1 MGLGERLPVSVWR
14 LLALLMTSRGT
25 HTDNGKSLG
34 TASCHDQIFE
44 AIKTFGSLS
53 GSFVDEQ
60 TINGALSALQR
71 GPIRFRQNDVIACEG
86 EAADYVFLVVSGVV
100 RICKTFTNGGR
111 SVVAFYLPGDLFGWS
126 DQKRHSLSV
135 ESVTD
140 ATVLFLKR
148 SALVSVAA
156 RESCVAAFVLD
167 VTTRELR
174 RAQEHALLMSV
185 SAKSRVAKFLT
196 DLGHR
201 LGRATT
207 IDLPMS
213 HQDIADHLGLT
224 IESLSR
230 TITDLQRSGIVSRSG
245 SRTLTVGNNR
255 LLAQLST

>member
-1 MGLGERLPVSVWR
+1 M
-14 LLALLMTSRGT
+14 AF
-25 HTDNGKSLG
+25 TDNGKLPRA
-34 TASCHDQIFE
+34 ASCHDQIFE
-44 AIKTFGSLS
+44 TIKTFGRLS

-60 TINGALSALQR
+60 TIKGALSALQR
-71 GPIRFRQNDVIACEG
+71 GPIRFRRNNVIACEG

-100 RICKTFTNGGR
+100 RSCKTFTNGSR
-111 SVVAFYLPGDLFGWS
+111 SVVAFHLPGDLFGWS
-126 DQKRHSLSV
+126 DQKQHSLSV
-135 ESVTD
+135 EAASD

-148 SALVSVAA
+148 SALLSVAA

-174 RAQEHALLMSV
+174 RAQAHALLLSL

-245 SRTLTVGNNR
+245 SRTLTVSNNR

>member
-1 MGLGERLPVSVWR
+1 MRY
-14 LLALLMTSRGT
+14 
-25 HTDNGKSLG
+25 TDNGKSLG

-44 AIKTFGSLS
+44 AIKAFGSLS
-53 GSFVDEQ
+53 GAFFDEQ
-60 TINGALSALQR
+60 AIKGALSALQR

-100 RICKTFTNGGR
+100 RRCKSFTNSR

-126 DQKRHSLSV
+126 DQKQHSLSA
-135 ESVTD
+135 EAASD
-140 ATVLFLKR
+140 AMVLFLKR
-148 SALVSVAA
+148 SALLSLAA

-201 LGRATT
+201 LGRAIT

-224 IESLSR
+224 IETLSR
-230 TITDLQRSGIVSRSG
+230 TITGLQRSGIVSRSG
-245 SRTLTVGNNR
+245 SRMLTVDNNR
-255 LLAQLST
+255 LLTQLSE

>member
-1 MGLGERLPVSVWR
+1 M
-14 LLALLMTSRGT
+14 AF
-25 HTDNGKSLG
+25 TDNGKLPQ
-34 TASCHDQIFE
+34 TASCRDQIFE
-44 AIKTFGSLS
+44 TIKTFGRLS

-60 TINGALSALQR
+60 AVKGALSALQR
-71 GPIRFRQNDVIACEG
+71 GPIRFRRNNVIACEG

-100 RICKTFTNGGR
+100 RSCKTFTNSR
-111 SVVAFYLPGDLFGWS
+111 SIVAFYLSGDLFGWS
-126 DQKRHSLSV
+126 DQKQHCLSV

-140 ATVLFLKR
+140 AVVLFLKR
-148 SALVSVAA
+148 SALLSLAA

-185 SAKSRVAKFLT
+185 SAKSRVAQFLT

-201 LGRATT
+201 LGTATT

-230 TITDLQRSGIVSRSG
+230 TITSLQRSGIVSRSG
-245 SRTLTVGNNR
+245 SRTLTVDNNR
-255 LLAQLST
+255 LLTQLSA

>member
-1 MGLGERLPVSVWR
+1 MRY
-14 LLALLMTSRGT
+14 
-25 HTDNGKSLG
+25 TDNGKSPR
-34 TASCHDQIFE
+34 TASCRDQIFE
-44 AIKTFGSLS
+44 AIKAFGSLS
-53 GSFVDEQ
+53 GAFFDEQ
-60 TINGALSALQR
+60 AIKGALSALQR
-71 GPIRFRQNDVIACEG
+71 GPIRFQRNSVIACEG
-86 EAADYVFLVVSGVV
+86 DAADYVFLVVSGVV
-100 RICKTFTNGGR
+100 RSCKTFTNGSR

-126 DQKRHSLSV
+126 DQKQHCLSA
-135 ESVTD
+135 EAASD
-140 ATVLFLKR
+140 AMVLFLKR
-148 SALVSVAA
+148 SALLSLAA

-174 RAQEHALLMSV
+174 RAQEHTLLMSL

-196 DLGHR
+196 NLGHR

>member
-1 MGLGERLPVSVWR
+1 MRY
-14 LLALLMTSRGT
+14 
-25 HTDNGKSLG
+25 TDNGKSPR
-34 TASCHDQIFE
+34 TASCRDQIFE
-44 AIKTFGSLS
+44 AIKAFGSLS
-53 GSFVDEQ
+53 GAFFDEQ
-60 TINGALSALQR
+60 AIKGALSALQR
-71 GPIRFRQNDVIACEG
+71 GPIRFQRNSVIACEG
-86 EAADYVFLVVSGVV
+86 DAADYVFLVVSGVV
-100 RICKTFTNGGR
+100 RSCKTFTNGSR
-111 SVVAFYLPGDLFGWS
+111 S
-126 DQKRHSLSV
+126 
-135 ESVTD
+135 
-140 ATVLFLKR
+140 
-148 SALVSVAA
+148 
-156 RESCVAAFVLD
+156 VAAFVLD

-174 RAQEHALLMSV
+174 RAQEHALAMSV
-185 SAKSRVAKFLT
+185 CAKFRVAKFLT

>member
-1 MGLGERLPVSVWR
+1 MGLGERLRVSVWR
-14 LLALLMTSRGT
+14 LLPLLMTSRGT
-25 HTDNGKSLG
+25 HTDNDKSLG

-60 TINGALSALQR
+60 TVKGALSALQR
-71 GPIRFRQNDVIACEG
+71 GPIRFRRNNVIACEG

-100 RICKTFTNGGR
+100 RSCKTFTNGSR

-135 ESVTD
+135 EAVTD
-140 ATVLFLKR
+140 ATVLKR
-148 SALVSVAA
+148 GALVSVAA
-156 RESCVAAFVLD
+156 RENCVAAFVLD

-174 RAQEHALLMSV
+174 RAQEHTLLMSL

-196 DLGHR
+196 NLGHR